1 MEPLAPI
8 FERRALVRSVHIPA
22 QHIQRNIQVSLMAQ
36 LRAKYEGVCI
46 PEGFVQSRSITVVDH
61 SLGRVNLIHG
71 GLDYS
76 VKFQADICMP
86 HPGQVFRAPVVL
98 RSKIG
103 LHAEVSPMK
112 VLLPRDLH
120 LGDASF
126 EDIKEGQEVEFE
138 VKGSRFQQGDD
149 SIVVLGHLKQ
159 VVNAQKAEAEKAV
172 AAEEPL
178 LAASTGSNA
187 AADVERKVVV
197 PQDQV
202 PVAPRKRKVIA
213 KPAPTTNEPSAQGKA
228 PGPAGPPGPA

>member
-1 MEPLAPI
+1 MAQLAPV
-8 FERRALVRSVHIPA
+8 FEKRALVRSVHIPA
-22 QHIQRNIQVSLMAQ
+22 QHIQRNIDVSLMAQ

-46 PEGFVQSRSITVVDH
+46 PEGYVMPRSIAVVDH
-61 SLGRVNLIHG
+61 SLGRINLIHG

-86 HPGQVFRAPVVL
+86 HPGQLFRAPVML

-103 LHAEVSPMK
+103 LHAEKTPMK

-149 SIVVLGHLKQ
+149 SIVVLGHLKS
-159 VVNAQKAEAEKAV
+159 VVAPQAAAAERAEAS
-172 AAEEPL
+172 EEPL
-178 LAASTGSNA
+178 LAAGTNA
-187 AADVERKVVV
+187 AAAPADAVRKVSVS
-197 PQDQV
+197 QDQL
-202 PVAPRKRKVIA
+202 PVGTLRKTKRIG
-213 KPAPTTNEPSAQGKA
+213 KPAGTTNEPGAQGKA
-228 PGPAGPPGPA
+228 PGPDGTA

>member
-1 MEPLAPI
+1 
-8 FERRALVRSVHIPA
+8 
-22 QHIQRNIQVSLMAQ
+22 MAQ

-46 PEGFVQSRSITVVDH
+46 PEGFVQTRSITVVEH

-103 LHAEVSPMK
+103 LHAEVAPMK
-112 VLLPRDLH
+112 ILLPRDLH

-159 VVNAQKAEAEKAV
+159 VVNAQKVEAEKAGT
-172 AAEEPL
+172 AEEPL
-178 LAASTGSNA
+178 LAASTGTNA

-197 PQDQV
+197 PQEQM
-202 PVAPRKRKVIA
+202 PAAAARKRKVIT
-213 KPAPTTNEPSAQGKA
+213 KPAGKTNEPSAQGEA
-228 PGPAGPPGPA
+228 PGPAGPSGPA